1 MPIVFSYLNTTK
13 TKFPVINVSAAKFG
27 RFNFG
32 LKQIAGTTVPLHV
45 ELTFLVV
52 FL

>member
-32 LKQIAGTTVPLHV
+32 LKQIAGTTVPL
-45 ELTFLVV
+45 LTFLVV